1 MVLPPTVC
9 YCDPVLLTGKTFV
22 KNYTAF
28 ILSATLFSGL
38 AIAQADTPLPV
49 LPNSLQWMSPP
60 NNPAIE
66 AAWVMGAE
74 QKPGPYI
81 LRVKLTLG
89 GKIPP
94 HMHPDERSSTVLSGT
109 IYVGFGEIFDEARLV
124 AIPAGAV
131 YVAPAN
137 VPHYVWAKDG
147 EAVYQEAGVG
157 PTATTIITQ

>member
-1 MVLPPTVC
+1 M
-9 YCDPVLLTGKTFV
+9 
-22 KNYTAF
+22 A
-28 ILSATLFSGL
+28 L
-38 AIAQADTPLPV
+38 AEFDIPLPV

-60 NNPAIE
+60 NNPAIA
-66 AAWVMGAE
+66 AAWVLGAE
-74 QKPGPYI
+74 QKPAPYI
-81 LRVKLTLG
+81 LRVKLASG

-109 IYVGFGEIFDEARLV
+109 IYVGFGKNFDEARLV

-147 EAVYQEAGVG
+147 EAVYQETGIG
-157 PTATTIITQ
+157 PTATIFITQ